1 MSEMNKIKTN
11 VNQKYAD
18 IRDEKKEY
26 RFICWTYVKWFVS
39 QCS

>member
-11 VNQKYAD
+11 INQKYAD

-26 RFICWTYVKWFVS
+26 RFIC
-39 QCS
+39 